1 MIFTYEQEQEREREK
16 YIHII
21 RKRILENIDDL
32 RDKIKNN
39 EDFPESKQNIDD
51 LIEIDDYIENC
62 LNKWYY

>member
-1 MIFTYEQEQEREREK
+1 MRFTAEEEQERKK
-16 YIHII
+16 YIPVI
-21 RKRILENIDDL
+21 RKRILEHIDDL

-39 EDFPESKQNIDD
+39 EDFPESQQTIDD